1 VYSSDPTIGNSADR
15 IAADRFTAVGALDLY
30 TKIPIHDQVKLY
42 FAYNLIGTGNIS
54 RPQQQIDYN
63 VDESSGGVFTND
75 LHLSLSHSEFIVQ
88 GFSAGLEF
96 NF

>member
-1 VYSSDPTIGNSADR
+1 M
-15 IAADRFTAVGALDLY
+15 GALDVY

-54 RPQQQIDYN
+54 RPQQQVDYN
-63 VDESSGGVFTND
+63 VDEVSSNFTND
-75 LHLSLSHSEFIVQ
+75 FHLSLSHSEFIVQ